1 MLRTLHAIILLNLA
15 ISFVLGKKDR
25 ASRDTINFEETFSP
39 TPDNLKRKLKKS
51 VSSFLWGVATAAY
64 QIEGSTNSSGRGASI
79 WDTFS
84 HNPGKIANGD
94 TGDVADGSYDRVKE
108 DVALIKAMGLNA
120 YRFSISW
127 SRILPRGSLA
137 DGGANYEAIQHYNF
151 LIDELID
158 AGIDP
163 MVTLYHWDLPQAL
176 EDKYAGWI
184 SPLIEDDFRDY
195 AEVCFTNFGDRVKK
209 WITLNEPW
217 TYSLMGYGTGSFA
230 PGRCSDRSRCAK
242 GNSSTEPYIVAHNS
256 LNAHA
261 AAVELYRT
269 KYQKRQGGVIGITLN
284 HDWAEPRR
292 ADSEADKAAAQRRN
306 EFAMAWFLD
315 PLTFGFYP
323 QSMRRLVGERLPHF
337 SEGKRRRL
345 TGSYDFIGLN
355 HYSSKYYSEP
365 LQDGSGGL
373 GMKGQEGDWGR
384 DQHNVESKYSEFG
397 LLIGQQGASP
407 WLNKVPWGLYKVLKW
422 NTKRYTVAGKPPPVL
437 YVTENG
443 CDVPGE
449 STLPLPLALQ
459 DSFRIDYHRDY
470 LAAMAEALDE
480 GVDVRGY
487 FAWSLLDNFEWADGY
502 SFRFGLH
509 YVDYSDQNLPR
520 YPKSSA
526 KWYASYVANHS
537 QSFDTGR
544 GVGSGVGKAAATAAA
559 VASSPLSFLVNA
571 LQFSSD
577 VVFTSNL

>member
-1 MLRTLHAIILLNLA
+1 MVLLGTLLVLSLA
-15 ISFVLGKKDR
+15 VVVLGKD
-25 ASRDTINFEETFSP
+25 P
-39 TPDNLKRKLKKS
+39 QP
-51 VSSFLWGVATAAY
+51 FLWGVATAAY

-84 HNPGKIANGD
+84 HIPGKIANGD
-94 TGDVADGSYDRVKE
+94 TGDRADGSYDRAKE

-137 DGGANYEAIQHYNF
+137 EGANYEAIQHYNF

-158 AGIDP
+158 AGIEP

-269 KYQKRQGGVIGITLN
+269 KYQKRQKGLIGMTLN
-284 HDWAEPRR
+284 HDWAEPRK
-292 ADSEADKAAAQRRN
+292 ADSEADRAAAERRN

-315 PLTFGFYP
+315 PLTFGTYP
-323 QSMRRLVGERLPHF
+323 QSMRRLVGERLPTF
-337 SEGKRRRL
+337 SNEQKRRL
-345 TGSYDFIGLN
+345 AGSYDFIGLN

-365 LQDGSGGL
+365 LDGGESGG
-373 GMKGQEGDWGR
+373 GDWGR
-384 DQHNVESKYSEFG
+384 DQRNVESKYSEFG
-397 LLIGQQGASP
+397 LLIGPQGASP
-407 WLNKVPWGLYKVLKW
+407 WLNKVPWGFYKVLKW
-422 NTKRYTVAGKPPPVL
+422 NTKRYTVAGKPPVL

-459 DSFRIDYHRDY
+459 DSFRVDYYRDY
-470 LAAMAEALDE
+470 LAAMAKARDE

-502 SFRFGLH
+502 AYRFGLH

-526 KWYASYVANHS
+526 AWYASYAANHS
-537 QSFDTGR
+537 LAERARVGR
-544 GVGSGVGKAAATAAA
+544 GFGKAAHGRAAA
-559 VASSPLSFLVNA
+559 GSPLSFLINA